1 MLDQLWNLAT
11 EALSQNQ
18 FLSGGAILAGAGIA
32 LAYLR
37 RLPSLLYAW
46 GSRRVITRV
55 DILDRDEAFTWV
67 VQWLA
72 KHPYKNRCR
81 LWTVKTSNSKNT
93 GDSVP
98 YKSQDETT
106 SQKKKDIILSPAPGP
121 HFFFYK
127 KRLVVLRRHRQEGG
141 DLKGGTLGIQERFD
155 LTIFTRKASIVRDL
169 LQDARDAANPDDKS
183 TIRIYRS
190 DWSTWVL
197 VRKQTIRPMGSVILD
212 DGVATEIL
220 DDVKDFKEAQP
231 WYQERGI
238 PYRRGYLLYGSPG
251 NGKSSLVTA
260 LASELGMG
268 ICSLSLSS
276 AGLNDQGL
284 ISLFSEIPPGC
295 LVLIEDIDCAFDKRE
310 QEDYITFSGL
320 LNALDGIVAT
330 EGRIVFM
337 TTNYRDK
344 LDEALIRPGRC
355 DVEVKFNNATET
367 QGERLFAKFFPES
380 SELGKDFG
388 VACGG
393 GEYSM
398 AHLQGVLIKHKDN
411 PKLALT
417 SVQK

>member
-1 MLDQLWNLAT
+1 MLDQFWNLAA

-37 RLPSLLYAW
+37 RLPALLYAW

-72 KHPYKNRCR
+72 QHPYKNRCR
-81 LWTVKTSNSKNT
+81 LWTVKTSNSS
-93 GDSVP
+93 DAIRHE
-98 YKSQDETT
+98 SQGGGSTE
-106 SQKKKDIILSPAPGP
+106 KKKDIILSPAPGP

-127 KRLVVLRRHRQEGG
+127 KRLVILRRHRQEGG

-155 LTIFTRKASIVRDL
+155 LTIFTRKASVVRDL
-169 LQDARDAANPDDKS
+169 LKEARDTANPDDKS

-197 VRKQTIRPMGSVILD
+197 VRKQSIRSMASVILE
-212 DGVATEIL
+212 DGMASKMLEDIEA
-220 DDVKDFKEAQP
+220 FKKAQP

-268 ICSLSLSS
+268 ICFLSLSS
-276 AGLNDQGL
+276 SGLNDQGL
-284 ISLFSEIPPGC
+284 VSLFSEIPPGC

-337 TTNYRDK
+337 TTNYREK

-355 DVEVKFNNATET
+355 DVEMEFTNATET
-367 QGERLFAKFFPES
+367 QGERLFAKFFPGS
-380 SELGKDFG
+380 DDLGKDFG
-388 VACGG
+388 TVCAG

-411 PKLALT
+411 PELALT
-417 SVQK
+417 SVKK